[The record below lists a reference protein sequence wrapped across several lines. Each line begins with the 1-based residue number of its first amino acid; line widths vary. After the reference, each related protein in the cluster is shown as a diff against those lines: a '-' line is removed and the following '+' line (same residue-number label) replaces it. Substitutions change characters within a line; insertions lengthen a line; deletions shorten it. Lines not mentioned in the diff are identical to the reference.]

1 MRLFPVVGLVDAD
14 GVDPE
19 RSRFGFPAEVLQR
32 SQEIVRDREYLVVV
46 DKNSILVGLITPH
59 V

>member
-19 RSRFGFPAEVLQR
+19 RSRFCFPAEVLQR
-32 SQEIVRDREYLVVV
+32 SQEVVRYREYLVVA
-46 DKNSILVGLITPH
+46 DENSILVGLIAPY